1 MKFNSSDLFL
11 NIFKYFKNYNKLKI
25 NYKKILFKIMLLI
38 HRIGQI
44 LIILNIFVI
53 FKDIEKFLLRKLY
66 EIIYRNHDAIIIIFL

>member
-1 MKFNSSDLFL
+1 MF
-11 NIFKYFKNYNKLKI
+11 
-25 NYKKILFKIMLLI
+25 LI

-66 EIIYRNHDAIIIIFL
+66 EIIYRKHDVIVIIFL

>member
-1 MKFNSSDLFL
+1 MF
-11 NIFKYFKNYNKLKI
+11 
-25 NYKKILFKIMLLI
+25 LI

-66 EIIYRNHDAIIIIFL
+66 EIIYRNHDAIVIIFL

>member
-11 NIFKYFKNYNKLKI
+11 NIFKNYNKLKI
-25 NYKKILFKIMLLI
+25 NYKKILFKIMFLI

-66 EIIYRNHDAIIIIFL
+66 EIIYRKHDVIVIIFL

>member
-11 NIFKYFKNYNKLKI
+11 NIFKNYNKLKI
-25 NYKKILFKIMLLI
+25 NYKKILFKIIFLI

-53 FKDIEKFLLRKLY
+53 FEDIEKFLLRKLY
-66 EIIYRNHDAIIIIFL
+66 EIIYRKHDVIVIIFL

>member
-11 NIFKYFKNYNKLKI
+11 NIFKNYNKLKI
-25 NYKKILFKIMLLI
+25 NYKKILFKIMFLI

-44 LIILNIFVI
+44 LIILNIFII

-66 EIIYRNHDAIIIIFL
+66 EIIYRNHDVIVIIFL

>member
-11 NIFKYFKNYNKLKI
+11 NIFKNYNKLKI
-25 NYKKILFKIMLLI
+25 NYKKILFKIIFLI

-66 EIIYRNHDAIIIIFL
+66 EIIYRNHDVIVIIFL

>member
-11 NIFKYFKNYNKLKI
+11 NIFKNYNKLKI
-25 NYKKILFKIMLLI
+25 NYKKILFKIMFLI

-66 EIIYRNHDAIIIIFL
+66 EIIYRNHDAIVIIFL

>member
-11 NIFKYFKNYNKLKI
+11 NIFKNYNKLKI
-25 NYKKILFKIMLLI
+25 NYKKILFKIIFLI

-66 EIIYRNHDAIIIIFL
+66 EIIYRKHDVIVIIFL

>member
-11 NIFKYFKNYNKLKI
+11 NIFKNYNKLKI
-25 NYKKILFKIMLLI
+25 NYKKILFKIMFLI

-66 EIIYRNHDAIIIIFL
+66 EIIYRNHDVIVIIFL

>member
-11 NIFKYFKNYNKLKI
+11 NIFKNYNKLKI
-25 NYKKILFKIMLLI
+25 NYKKILFKIMFLI

-44 LIILNIFVI
+44 LIILNIFII

-66 EIIYRNHDAIIIIFL
+66 EIIYRNHDAIVIIFL